1 MTDHTTKVQ
10 QAKELRREG
19 CSFKEIAA
27 ILDSKPSTVWDWVM
41 DRRRPT
47 HMHGDIEEQ
56 EAIVGYVPPTPY
68 IKPISSASEDA
79 IDDLKD
85 FIQQLAPIRYDAPPK
100 PKVHETPNKYA
111 LVLGDA
117 HFGTEDWDVLD
128 IFLQTVKE
136 IKPSTVILNGD
147 TLDMF
152 AVSRYPKDVRHSHS
166 LLREREA
173 YHKFLKQLH
182 DITAPYQAKIY
193 ETNSNHSGDGTEGR
207 WWRYLSDRIGEIA
220 DIPEVRDSLSYNN
233 VFLPHASWSRV
244 ELVDYVEV
252 VPGFIV
258 MHGDVVRRHG
268 GYSARGLF
276 EKWFTSIMCNHTHR
290 VGMTTQ
296 RIPSIGTQEERIIRV
311 YENGC
316 ACNLKPLYAS
326 AANWQNAFSI
336 VNYNDNDFAV
346 ETVIISNKKAAV
358 STLGKTL
365 KVS

>member
-1 MTDHTTKVQ
+1 MIDHTSKVQ
-10 QAKELRREG
+10 QAKEMRQAG
-19 CSFKEIAA
+19 YSFKDIAA
-27 ILDSKPSTVWDWVM
+27 SLNSKPSTVWDWVM
-41 DRRRPT
+41 DRRRPST
-47 HMHGDIEEQ
+47 KGSTTCNETSVHDILTP
-56 EAIVGYVPPTPY
+56 VPY
-68 IKPISSASEDA
+68 IKQCGTQEDV
-79 IDDLKD
+79 IEDLKE
-85 FIQQLAPIRYDAPPK
+85 FILQLSPIHYDAPVRPAVTEK
-100 PKVHETPNKYA
+100 ANNFT

-117 HFGTEDWDVLD
+117 HFGAEDWDVLN

-152 AVSRYPKDVRHSHS
+152 AVSRYPKDVRYTCS
-166 LLREREA
+166 LLKERES

-182 DITAPYQAKIY
+182 DITEPYQTKIY
-193 ETNSNHSGDGTEGR
+193 ETNSNHSGDGHEGR

-220 DIPEVRDSLSYNN
+220 DLPEIREKLSYRS
-233 VFLPHASWSRV
+233 VFLPQESWSRV

-336 VNYNDNDFAV
+336 VNHTDANFAV
-346 ETVIISNKKAAV
+346 ETVIVSNKQAAI